1 MDEQKPRKDSLNFR
15 DIFLRRR
22 RSSVDE
28 LNSLENSRKNSL
40 ICSDSLKNIVSLMV
54 GPKVGVNADPFTKK
68 LQPLRCP
75 SESSIQKVVV

>member
-1 MDEQKPRKDSLNFR
+1 MDEKKQRKDSLNFR

-54 GPKVGVNADPFTKK
+54 GPKVGVSADPFFKK
-68 LQPLRCP
+68 L
-75 SESSIQKVVV
+75 